1 MISQSPRLRLF
12 RALSLRSQSPARAV
26 GAEESGG
33 VGGALNRAGG
43 QGCPGSHPTPHFWCD
58 QPELAVRAT
67 KEPRVASCLPSSLQT
82 WPPAGTRPLTASW
95 ERESGE
101 AWSLGDRGGART
113 SVPGRQWTGRRG
125 SRTPGARARE
135 SRARP
140 VGAEGPARACPCWG
154 CRGLRGGLRLPVSG
168 ATQQAFP
175 LWGGCRGT
183 TRERPCA
190 ITAQQPHGVPE
201 QLMCGLRNQGSEF

>member
-82 WPPAGTRPLTASW
+82 WPPAGDTAPDGFLGAGVGGGLVAGGQRWCEDQRPRQAVD
-95 ERESGE
+95 RE
-101 AWSLGDRGGART
+101 AWVTDSGGSSEGIQGT
-113 SVPGRQWTGRRG
+113 SCG
-125 SRTPGARARE
+125 S
-135 SRARP
+135 
-140 VGAEGPARACPCWG
+140 
-154 CRGLRGGLRLPVSG
+154 
-168 ATQQAFP
+168 
-175 LWGGCRGT
+175 
-183 TRERPCA
+183 
-190 ITAQQPHGVPE
+190 
-201 QLMCGLRNQGSEF
+201 